1 MEPNGYNVADGTEG
15 LTEKDVE
22 RLVASTG
29 TKCALVTPDEEII
42 ETYKSLREAG
52 RVNNANSECI
62 AKVCRGISYQT
73 KGKIFRYLND
83 NNEIIEVDH
92 LQNTRYVPICSINP
106 LTLEKKY
113 YESIKEGAADIGVTP
128 NQISKCI
135 QGLTSNKFIK
145 GLIWRKYINNKIVEN
160 NLLIDDLINQYK
172 QKFIFY
178 NQEYKTLH
186 QWCQD
191 LNLPYDAV
199 RYQMRK
205 YNKSFEEAIKIGK
218 NK

>member
-1 MEPNGYNVADGTEG
+1 MFG
-15 LTEKDVE
+15 
-22 RLVASTG
+22 
-29 TKCALVTPDEEII
+29 EISI
-42 ETYKSLREAG
+42 FF
-52 RVNNANSECI
+52 
-62 AKVCRGISYQT
+62 
-73 KGKIFRYLND
+73 IFR
-83 NNEIIEVDH
+83 H
-92 LQNTRYVPICSINP
+92 L
-106 LTLEKKY
+106 L
-113 YESIKEGAADIGVTP
+113 
-128 NQISKCI
+128 
-135 QGLTSNKFIK
+135 
-145 GLIWRKYINNKIVEN
+145 
-160 NLLIDDLINQYK
+160 YK